1 MPWPRPC
8 DGTDHQMT
16 EHMRHHHLALLLLS
30 LIATSATAQK
40 WGLGVRLGDP
50 SGISV
55 KKYGEGHAWE
65 FNLGRTHL
73 FNGHRYFNNRYAY
86 WYDHQHFDHKE
97 HEFIGYSASVPL
109 GLQVHYLF
117 QKPVK
122 NAEGLQWYWGFGGQV
137 RTQRVSYAYRYKV
150 KNGPDWVVVNDA
162 SVQETNLG
170 LDGVLG
176 LEYKFKNA
184 PLAMFLD
191 GTLFMEL
198 YDQPFLFS
206 LQGGLGVRYTF

>member
-1 MPWPRPC
+1 MA
-8 DGTDHQMT
+8 G
-16 EHMRHHHLALLLLS
+16 
-30 LIATSATAQK
+30 
-40 WGLGVRLGDP
+40 
-50 SGISV
+50 
-55 KKYGEGHAWE
+55 
-65 FNLGRTHL
+65 
-73 FNGHRYFNNRYAY
+73 
-86 WYDHQHFDHKE
+86 
-97 HEFIGYSASVPL
+97 
-109 GLQVHYLF
+109 
-117 QKPVK
+117 K

-137 RTQRVSYAYRYKV
+137 RTQRVSYTYRYKV